1 MIKQRIVKNGKLT
14 ILNEKNEE
22 LLSICEKIES
32 GTMQM
37 MVSGN
42 ITADVAHEFEDELM
56 TAMTICQSIEIDF
69 EGVTGITSAGLKVL
83 LSAQKMVDEL
93 EGSMKLKK
101 LKENVLK
108 AFEEVGFDGLFDI
121 EETN

>member
-1 MIKQRIVKNGKLT
+1 MIRQRIVKNGKLT

-32 GTMQM
+32 GIMQM
-37 MVSGN
+37 IVSGN

>member
-1 MIKQRIVKNGKLT
+1 MIRQRIVKNGKLT

-37 MVSGN
+37 IVSGN
-42 ITADVAHEFEDELM
+42 LTADVAHEFEDELM

-83 LSAQKMVDEL
+83 LSTQKMMDEL